1 MRPNFVLPAIAALLL
16 AGCDTM
22 VAPRYSVMADNNVAL
37 KALGTSGI
45 GVGEFTGPDRF
56 DNNCRLMG
64 PLEVPDGLTH
74 TQYIRRAFEEELQLA
89 GIYAGAAPRVMLSGR
104 VGYMDF
110 SSTRE
115 VTRGTWTIQ
124 LTLASS
130 NGMTMEANESYDFA
144 SGFIANTACKQTA
157 EAFAPAV
164 QNLIGKFVR
173 APEFALMVRADGKA
187 AASSD
192 AETDAEVVFWESV
205 RASSDPADLRASL
218 EQYPNGKFAA
228 LARNRLAA
236 LARKPST
243 GSKPK

>member
-1 MRPNFVLPAIAALLL
+1 
-16 AGCDTM
+16 M

-37 KALGTSGI
+37 KALGASGI

-74 TQYIRRAFEEELQLA
+74 TQYIRRAFEEELKLA
-89 GIYAGAAPRVMLSGR
+89 GIYATAAPRVVLGGR
-104 VGYMDF
+104 VSYLDF
-110 SSTRE
+110 TSTRD

-124 LTLASS
+124 LTLTSS

-164 QNLIGKFVR
+164 QNLVGKFVR
-173 APEFALMVRADGKA
+173 APEFAMMVRPDGKA
-187 AASSD
+187 GGPATAGS
-192 AETDAEVVFWESV
+192 ALETDAEVVFWESV
-205 RASSDPADLRASL
+205 RASSDPADLRAYL

-236 LARKPST
+236 LSRKPSP
-243 GSKPK
+243 GSEPK